1 MTGCPGASNLWG
13 TPTLAIKKC
22 PECGADVEVFSSDV
36 KVKCRNC
43 GFVVFN
49 DIQSCIEWCK
59 YAGKCLGEPLY
70 KQLKDAAEERK
81 MRGPEKKEAGKNAP
95 GKNEGEQGAEVKKDG
110 ERRAERKKAEQ
121 AKASRKKQ

>member
-1 MTGCPGASNLWG
+1 M
-13 TPTLAIKKC
+13 AIKKC

-59 YAGKCLGEPLY
+59 HAEKCLGEPLY
-70 KQLKDAAEERK
+70 KQLKTAAEEKKKRDAQK
-81 MRGPEKKEAGKNAP
+81 DEMEKKGTEKKAAGKKP
-95 GKNEGEQGAEVKKDG
+95 GERGAEG
-110 ERRAERKKAEQ
+110 KKAQQ
-121 AKASRKKQ
+121 AKALKRKQ